1 MAVRKIVRIVHH
13 GAVRRHTH
21 PLRGHARIE
30 QLLAVGGLE
39 GDAKLARSGL
49 PPPERRGKLGGHL
62 LAHFKGRGADA
73 GAHLGHA
80 VGGHGLTPDLIQYTH
95 FVALR
100 ALATKVP
107 LGRHF
112 SGTAVPQVFYLSQDG
127 HTGTYWNV
135 VLELAKNRFPVTVN
149 ANLSR
154 TIRSEIVGKEFLW
167 SVGLVYN
174 INQTYRRVD

>member
-1 MAVRKIVRIVHH
+1 M
-13 GAVRRHTH
+13 
-21 PLRGHARIE
+21 
-30 QLLAVGGLE
+30 
-39 GDAKLARSGL
+39 
-49 PPPERRGKLGGHL
+49 
-62 LAHFKGRGADA
+62 
-73 GAHLGHA
+73 
-80 VGGHGLTPDLIQYTH
+80 TPDLIQYTH

>member
-1 MAVRKIVRIVHH
+1 
-13 GAVRRHTH
+13 
-21 PLRGHARIE
+21 
-30 QLLAVGGLE
+30 
-39 GDAKLARSGL
+39 
-49 PPPERRGKLGGHL
+49 
-62 LAHFKGRGADA
+62 
-73 GAHLGHA
+73 
-80 VGGHGLTPDLIQYTH
+80 LTPDLIQYTH